1 MIRVRLAT
9 AVFLLALVVQTS
21 SSGCGRYGPPLRG
34 PAAETAPPVQVQAE
48 NPEAEPQP
56 KPTERDTQP

>member
-9 AVFLLALVVQTS
+9 AVFSLALVVQTS

-34 PAAETAPPVQVQAE
+34 PAPETAPPVQVQGE
-48 NPEAEPQP
+48 DPEAEPQP